1 LFVEELRARWPTP
14 TRSCTGWRWT
24 TSDPNW
30 PALLTAVPSLKER
43 RLRACGPPP
52 MVEAVRQALERAGLS
67 GDLLQVDRFDLRH

>member
-1 LFVEELRARWPTP
+1 LRARADADPLLHWVEVDDE
-14 TRSCTGWRWT
+14 R
-24 TSDPNW
+24 PNW
-30 PALLTAVPSLKER
+30 PALLAAVPSLKER